1 MLRERAFPQGG
12 CWVWLLSALGPPQE
26 FLAPN
31 PMDQMQLP
39 AHLVDEGG
47 ELVVEGLD
55 LLPLFFPHPLDVGVD
70 LQVEG
75 SQETLV
81 DGDLLDASRGT
92 DGEAAAPTAPSNST
106 PIAESTADPKPAAG
120 PATKATSEVAATPTD
135 GDPLGSPQVVEAT
148 AAKAAD
154 PSQSS
159 TAPRGVGHGD
169 GAEARAASGWG
180 GG

>member
-1 MLRERAFPQGG
+1 
-12 CWVWLLSALGPPQE
+12 
-26 FLAPN
+26 
-31 PMDQMQLP
+31 MDQMQLP

-47 ELVVEGLD
+47 KLVVEGLD

-92 DGEAAAPTAPSNST
+92 DGKAAAPAAPSNST
-106 PIAESTADPKPAAG
+106 PIAESTADPKPAAC

-154 PSQSS
+154 PSESS

-169 GAEARAASGWG
+169 GAEARAARGWG

>member
-1 MLRERAFPQGG
+1 MNVLSHREAVGP
-12 CWVWLLSALGPPQE
+12 WLLSGLGPPQE
-26 FLAPN
+26 LLAPN
-31 PMDQMQLP
+31 PMDEMQLP
-39 AHLVDEGG
+39 THLVNEGG

-55 LLPLFFPHPLDVGVD
+55 LLSLLFPHPLDVGVD

-92 DGEAAAPTAPSNST
+92 DGEAAAPVAPSNST
-106 PIAESTADPKPAAG
+106 PIAESTAYPKPAAR

-135 GDPLGSPQVVEAT
+135 GDPLGSSQVVEAT
-148 AAKAAD
+148 AAEAAD
-154 PSQSS
+154 PSPSS
-159 TAPRGVGHGD
+159 TAHRGVGHGH